1 MTIVARLSPPP
12 PPPRSSLA
20 IVTSRQYFLVDTLS
34 GVPAHNARQA
44 LVRIPMAGEEL
55 DHDVRRVTYRS
66 EIHSRPAKLK
76 KKNKRNIIEINSI
89 ISCAEKR

>member
-1 MTIVARLSPPP
+1 MTIVARLSPP

-76 KKNKRNIIEINSI
+76 KKK
-89 ISCAEKR
+89 

>member
-1 MTIVARLSPPP
+1 MIYDDSRSFVSPLPPP
-12 PPPRSSLA
+12 SSSLA

-55 DHDVRRVTYRS
+55 DHDVGRCYLSKQNLFTPCKI
-66 EIHSRPAKLK
+66 EK
-76 KKNKRNIIEINSI
+76 KKSNK
-89 ISCAEKR
+89 